1 MTAGQHCVF
10 MIILTVNTGSSSVRL
25 AAFSGDS
32 GALTQLA
39 SARYELSDNSPEVM
53 LKAFL
58 DAHGL
63 TEIKVAVHRVV
74 HGGTNLTA
82 SCLIDQEVEVE
93 IGRVAPLAPLHNPKA
108 LRWVRAAGE
117 VLGKGVSQVAAFD
130 TAFFT
135 DLPEV
140 ARTYALPHMLA
151 EKHALRRYGFHGLAH
166 QGMWRSWQGL
176 QPSAG
181 RSGRIISLQL
191 GAGCSITATDNGSPR
206 DTSMGFSPL
215 EGLVMATRS
224 GNVDPGLLTFLL
236 RHENLTPEQLDQLL
250 NHQAGL
256 LGLSGISPD
265 VRDLL
270 ASTDKLAQLA
280 LNVYCYQARKYIGA
294 YFSVL
299 GGAEAVLFG
308 GGVGENV
315 PEVREKILAGMEWC
329 GIDIDVIANRDARGL
344 SRISSIA
351 SRVEI
356 WVVPVDEAAGLARE
370 GAMLMRQA
378 SAGKSEAG

>member
-1 MTAGQHCVF
+1 
-10 MIILTVNTGSSSVRL
+10 
-25 AAFSGDS
+25 
-32 GALTQLA
+32 
-39 SARYELSDNSPEVM
+39 
-53 LKAFL
+53 
-58 DAHGL
+58 
-63 TEIKVAVHRVV
+63 
-74 HGGTNLTA
+74 
-82 SCLIDQEVEVE
+82 
-93 IGRVAPLAPLHNPKA
+93 
-108 LRWVRAAGE
+108 
-117 VLGKGVSQVAAFD
+117 
-130 TAFFT
+130 
-135 DLPEV
+135 
-140 ARTYALPHMLA
+140 
-151 EKHALRRYGFHGLAH
+151 
-166 QGMWRSWQGL
+166 
-176 QPSAG
+176 
-181 RSGRIISLQL
+181 
-191 GAGCSITATDNGSPR
+191 
-206 DTSMGFSPL
+206 MGFSPL

-256 LGLSGISPD
+256 LGLSGIIPD

-299 GGAEAVLFG
+299 GGAEAVVFG

-351 SRVEI
+351 SRVEV

-370 GAMLMRQA
+370 GAMLMRQG

>member
-1 MTAGQHCVF
+1 MTTGQHCVF

-39 SARYELSDNSPEVM
+39 SARYELSDSEPEVM

-63 TEIKVAVHRVV
+63 TKIKVAVHRVV
-74 HGGTNLTA
+74 HGGMNLTA
-82 SCLIDQEVEVE
+82 SCLIDQEVELE

-117 VLGKGVSQVAAFD
+117 VLGKGVSQVAVFD

-140 ARTYALPHMLA
+140 ARTYALPHMLV
-151 EKHALRRYGFHGLAH
+151 EKHGLRRYGFHGLAH
-166 QGMWRSWQGL
+166 QGMWRSWQGI
-176 QPSAG
+176 QPGAG
-181 RSGRIISLQL
+181 RQGRIISLQL

-250 NHQAGL
+250 NDRAGL
-256 LGLSGISPD
+256 LGLSGISAD

-299 GGAEAVLFG
+299 GGAEAVVFG

-329 GIDIDVIANRDARGL
+329 GIDIDLRANRDARGL
-344 SRISSIA
+344 SCISSGA
-351 SRVEI
+351 SRVEV

-370 GAMLMRQA
+370 GAALMGQA
-378 SAGKSEAG
+378 NAGKSEGL